1 MPEINKLAPLDELEH
16 MSRRD
21 RKKQETRWRI
31 YRAAMELFITQGF
44 DEVKIEAIC
53 ERADVSN
60 ASFFHHFSGKA
71 ALIGAYWDELKE
83 KIRAALD
90 DAGNVSCAEKLAI
103 ISAEVTRSAKD
114 TAAFTP
120 QLFNAVASGDKT
132 IDMEHIDTGI
142 TGTLTGIIREGQEA
156 GEFNNSWHPEVV
168 AVNLAAS
175 WILLPLAMR
184 STDFPA
190 EPHQEILNMTLAG
203 LDPAPARPLKK

>member
-1 MPEINKLAPLDELEH
+1 MPEINKLAPLDELEY

-31 YRAAMELFITQGF
+31 YRAAMDLFTRQGF
-44 DEVKIEAIC
+44 DEVKIEDIC

-90 DAGNVSCAEKLAI
+90 VAGDVSGAEKLAI
-103 ISAEVTRSAKD
+103 ISAEVNRSAKE

-120 QLFNAVASGDKT
+120 QLFNAIVSGDKT

-156 GEFNNSWHPEVV
+156 GEFSKSWHPEVV

-175 WILLPLAMR
+175 WILLPLA
-184 STDFPA
+184 
-190 EPHQEILNMTLAG
+190 I
-203 LDPAPARPLKK
+203 

>member
-1 MPEINKLAPLDELEH
+1 MPEINILAPLDELEH
-16 MSRRD
+16 MSRRE

-31 YRAAMELFITQGF
+31 YRAAMELFTRQGF
-44 DEVKIEAIC
+44 DEVKIEDIC

-90 DAGNVSCAEKLAI
+90 VAGDVSGAEKLAI
-103 ISAEVTRSAKD
+103 ISAEVNRSAKE

-120 QLFNAVASGDKT
+120 QLFNAIVSGDKT

-156 GEFNNSWHPEVV
+156 GEFSKDWHPEVI
-168 AVNLAAS
+168 AVNLAAT

-184 STDFPA
+184 SADFPA
-190 EPHQEILNMTLAG
+190 EPHRELLNMTLAG
-203 LDPAPARPLKK
+203 LGADQARR